1 MPIYVEGTTTRED
14 LEKLRKT
21 NNCKVCGGWLN
32 LFRVLTTGA
41 IYLACADYL
50 RTQHEGIEREAS
62 RYEMEGIA
70 ALNIPKRREIMV
82 EQFGKETT
90 TALEKARL
98 PMTGALTQPQAMH
111 ILKLVYPN
119 VPEDEIVRTAILC
132 RDFGL
137 HPLMKEVY
145 IIPFG
150 EGEKRTW
157 VTVLGI
163 NATRKMM
170 SRQGTYSYLD
180 NTPRV
185 MREKEQVDIFG
196 KVDKAN
202 IVAITKL
209 RTRQGE
215 AAQGYGRWPINKN
228 PYGMDK
234 GNTQE
239 NMAFIRSERNAFG
252 RLFTDAMPQGIDVI
266 DEAYVDI
273 PDIGKIDTS
282 TGEIT
287 EGMVEEATVEAEWKD
302 LDDGGIV
309 NIKTGETLPDLPQ
322 AVKEHWCKEHNC
334 AFDLKRKGSST
345 WYSHEISKGVWCN
358 ENKKKETQPEP
369 SEPAASESAPVEE
382 VKSFVD
388 MNWLEGALNE
398 LKAKNI
404 KAGSEGNLLSFM
416 RIAYH
421 IEPETV
427 RAGARELDQGQAA
440 HFARAIQELIELA

>member
-1 MPIYVEGTTTRED
+1 MPIYADEATTRED
-14 LEKLRKT
+14 LEKLRQT
-21 NNCKVCGGWLN
+21 NQCKICGGWLN
-32 LFRVLTTGA
+32 LFRDLTTGT
-41 IYLACADYL
+41 IYLACNDYL
-50 RTQHEGIEREAS
+50 RTQHNGIERVAS
-62 RYEMEGIA
+62 RYEMEGLA
-70 ALNIPKRREIMV
+70 ALNIPKRRQIME
-82 EQFGKETT
+82 EQLGKETT

-111 ILKLVYPN
+111 ILSLVYPN
-119 VPEDEIVRTAILC
+119 VPKDEIVRTAILC

-150 EGEKRTW
+150 EGDKRTW

-215 AAQGYGRWPINKN
+215 AAQGYGRWPYNKN

-266 DEAYVDI
+266 DEAYVDL
-273 PDIGKIDTS
+273 PDVGKIDTS
-282 TGEIT
+282 TGEIVEGQFT
-287 EGMVEEATVEAEWKD
+287 EVE
-302 LDDGGIV
+302 
-309 NIKTGETLPDLPQ
+309 TGP
-322 AVKEHWCKEHNC
+322 KEHWCEEHRC
-334 AFDLKRKGSST
+334 DYDLKRKGSST
-345 WYSHEISKGVWCN
+345 WYAHELSKGVWCN
-358 ENKKKETQPEP
+358 ELKKKEATKAEVAQQDIDELWQGEQQSNSRPEP
-369 SEPAASESAPVEE
+369 MPEATG
-382 VKSFVD
+382 FID
-388 MNWLEGALNE
+388 IGWLEGALNE

-404 KAGSEGNLLSFM
+404 KAGSESNLLGYM
-416 RIAYH
+416 RITYK
-421 IEPETV
+421 IEAETV
-427 RAGARELDQGQAA
+427 LEGATLLGKNEAA
-440 HFARAIQELIELA
+440 HFAKAVQDILDMA